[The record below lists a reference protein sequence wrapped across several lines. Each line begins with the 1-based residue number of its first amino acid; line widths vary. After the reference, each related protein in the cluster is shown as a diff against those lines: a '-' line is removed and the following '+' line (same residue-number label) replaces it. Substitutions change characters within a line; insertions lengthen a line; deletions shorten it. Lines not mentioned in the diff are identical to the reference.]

1 MMIVGIKVGFT
12 YCIPESL
19 ESNIMRFWMVLVEGR
34 TVVYAW
40 NCSICRRLYHDMI
53 FIGVYESQ
61 IW

>member
-1 MMIVGIKVGFT
+1 MGFT